1 MRNPLEIEIN
11 PIQVDFTE
19 EQTFFIPMIDLAWLL
34 HEIEVKW
41 LIQLILFY
49 LNLFVVMLKRGLQFT
64 EKLLKVK
71 KTQQTFC

>member
-19 EQTFFIPMIDLAWLL
+19 EQTFFIPLIDLALLL

-41 LIQLILFY
+41 LIQLILLY

>member
-19 EQTFFIPMIDLAWLL
+19 EQTFFIPLIDLALLL

-49 LNLFVVMLKRGLQFT
+49 LNLFVVMLNRGLHFT